1 LNNTVPK
8 LNPVAIGDN
17 DNDGVPDLAVEFD
30 RTKIE
35 PLVSVGEVTLTVTG
49 KINSARYIRARA
61 FFRSGK
67 EVISILDVLRG

>member
-1 LNNTVPK
+1 LNNAVPK
-8 LNPVAIGDN
+8 LNPVAIGDY
-17 DNDGVPDLAVEFD
+17 DNDGVPDLIIKFD
-30 RTKIE
+30 RTEIV
-35 PLVSVGEVTLTVTG
+35 LLASVGEVTLTVTG